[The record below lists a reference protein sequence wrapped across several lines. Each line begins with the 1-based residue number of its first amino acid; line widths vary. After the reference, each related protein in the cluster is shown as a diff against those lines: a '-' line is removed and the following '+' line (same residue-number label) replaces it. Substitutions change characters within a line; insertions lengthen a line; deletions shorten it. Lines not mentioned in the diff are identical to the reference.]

1 MLRGRGGRRGGLAP
15 VRFVPALVWTAVVI
29 VLAVLPP
36 DHRGLSLAPPT
47 DKVLHAVEFFMLALL
62 LTWGM
67 ANTTLGGLFL
77 RLLVAVP
84 IMTALAVVTEIVQS
98 WVPGRSAELM
108 DLVGDAVGILAGVL
122 AVVVVETLRRG
133 RRMAKG

>member
-1 MLRGRGGRRGGLAP
+1 